1 MTSGPQPPVSLI
13 AIVGPPVA
21 GKTTV
26 AQQLLR
32 GGEAQV
38 FHLDRFVRRGCRDGW
53 LHPDALACLD
63 PYTDRATTH
72 LDSVLQSAFLDGR
85 FPAAADRVALD
96 GFPHTATHLRLLRD
110 TSRACGARLG
120 VIELTAD
127 DVTLATRCTQRRRCL
142 VCTPDAADA
151 VYRFAPPEPEFAA
164 QCPTCSASMMIRAV
178 DDRSV
183 FLDRLC
189 KYRNWRDAVQDS
201 AQDLDIPWLVIDTT
215 REPQSLSYMA
225 EVRAAITQIEEHAAR
240 PPQPRGGSR

>member
-38 FHLDRFVRRGCRDGW
+38 FHLDTFVRRGCRDGW

-72 LDSVLQSAFLDGR
+72 LGAVLQAAFLDGR

-96 GFPHTATHLRLLRD
+96 GFPRTPTHLRLLHS
-110 TSRACGARLG
+110 TSRACNARLG
-120 VIELTAD
+120 FIELGAD
-127 DVTLATRCTQRRRCL
+127 DLTLATRCTERRRCL
-142 VCTPDAADA
+142 TCTPDPSDT
-151 VYRFAPPEPEFAA
+151 VYRTAPSEPEFDA
-164 QCPTCSASMMIRAV
+164 QCPTCDAPMMIRTV
-178 DDRSV
+178 DDRPV
-183 FLDRLC
+183 FLKRLGH
-189 KYRNWRDAVQDS
+189 YRSWRDTVHDTAH
-201 AQDLDIPWLVIDTT
+201 DLDIPWIEVDTT
-215 REPQSLSYMA
+215 SGAQPTSYMA
-225 EVRAAITQIEEHAAR
+225 DVRAAITRIEEHVAR
-240 PPQPRGGSR
+240 PPQPRSDSR